1 MAKSK
6 EGKSVKIRILQAG
19 KNKPMPRAH
28 GLELEGLCRGNGVE
42 VQRKEVVGLHT
53 DVIPRLRGGTL
64 LSVFR
69 RRSAGPDIRCLLE
82 YLDLV

>member
-42 VQRKEVVGLHT
+42 VQRKEVVGPCTRMSYQGSGAERCCQFLGEDRPDLIS
-53 DVIPRLRGGTL
+53 DVYSST
-64 LSVFR
+64 
-69 RRSAGPDIRCLLE
+69 
-82 YLDLV
+82 